1 VTSSLYT
8 ETNSES
14 HLTMNKDLEISD
26 IVVNKIY
33 TIRGQKVMLD
43 SDLAELYEVGSK
55 VLNQAVKRNIER
67 FPEDFMFTLTQQE
80 YSNLR
85 SQFVTSSSHGGR
97 RTLPNVFTEQGVAM
111 LSGVL
116 KSDRAIKVNIAIM
129 RAFISIKQILTSGE
143 TLQNSIDILRFE
155 LLQMKAE
162 NRQRDEKI
170 EYLLI
175 ALEQMA
181 ANQTES
187 KGQIGFKYKE

>member
-1 VTSSLYT
+1 MNTD
-8 ETNSES
+8 
-14 HLTMNKDLEISD
+14 LTISD
-26 IVVNKIY
+26 TVTDKIY
-33 TIRGQKVMLD
+33 SIRGQKVMFD
-43 SDLAELYEVGSK
+43 FDLAELYEVETK

-67 FPEDFMFTLTQQE
+67 FPEDFMFTLTQKE
-80 YSNLR
+80 FTNLK
-85 SQFVTSSSHGGR
+85 SQFVTSSSNSHGGNR
-97 RTLPNVFTEQGVAM
+97 KLPNVFTEQGVAM

-143 TLQNSIDILRFE
+143 NLQNSIDILRFE

-175 ALEQMA
+175 ALEQMTA
-181 ANQTES
+181 AQDQPS
-187 KGQIGFKYKE
+187 KKIGFSYKK